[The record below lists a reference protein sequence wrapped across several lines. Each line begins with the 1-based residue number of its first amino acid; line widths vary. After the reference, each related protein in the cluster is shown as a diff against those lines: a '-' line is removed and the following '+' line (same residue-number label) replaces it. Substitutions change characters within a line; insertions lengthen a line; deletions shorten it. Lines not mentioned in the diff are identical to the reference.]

1 MTRPGTENATGPKG
15 RNNEDEHMTT
25 PSFGSATPERTT
37 GPTGSTSSKRDAPS
51 GQMSRR
57 PQMGGADTAPQ
68 PQQASELAP
77 APGTA
82 PRPAVRFTDWASI

>member
-1 MTRPGTENATGPKG
+1 
-15 RNNEDEHMTT
+15 
-25 PSFGSATPERTT
+25 
-37 GPTGSTSSKRDAPS
+37 
-51 GQMSRR
+51 
-57 PQMGGADTAPQ
+57 MGGADTAPQ